1 MRVIG
6 FAGWSGAGKTTL
18 LTRLIPHFTARGCTV
33 STIKHAHHGFDLD
46 RPGKDSFQHR
56 QAGAR
61 EVLVAS
67 GQRWALLHELGADD
81 EEPSLADLLSKMA
94 DVDVVIVEGFKTST
108 IRKLEIYRAA
118 NGKPMLHPDDPG
130 VVAVATDVPLDTAL
144 PQVSLD
150 DIGAVA
156 ALVERFA
163 MSRDAIMA
171 GPAAVRPPRRG

>member
-18 LTRLIPHFTARGCTV
+18 LTRLIPHFTARGRTV

-56 QAGAR
+56 EAGAR

-67 GQRWALLHELGADD
+67 GQRWALLHELRAN

-94 DVDVVIVEGFKTST
+94 DVDFVIVEGFKTSP
-108 IRKLEIYRAA
+108 IRKIEIYRAA
-118 NGKPMLHPDDPG
+118 NGKPMLHPDDARI
-130 VVAVATDVPLDTAL
+130 VAVATDAPLDTAL

-156 ALVERFA
+156 ALVEQFA

-171 GPAAVRPPRRG
+171 GPAAVRPPRPG